1 MSALLTVAETEADLR
16 HRLATTRDAVLRDR
30 LHFLLLAATGA
41 VASITQAADRL
52 LRHRNT
58 VSRWAADYRRGGLDA
73 LLDIGTPGKP
83 PGQRTIPHDA
93 FEALK
98 ARLAS
103 ETGFAS
109 YIEVEHWLRDQHG
122 VEVCYSTLHQIV
134 RYELGAKLKAPRPSH
149 PKKVTPPQPT
159 S

>member
-16 HRLATTRDAVLRDR
+16 DR
-30 LHFLLLAATGA
+30 LHVLLLAATGA
-41 VASITQAADRL
+41 VASVTQAADRL

-58 VSRWAADYRRGGLDA
+58 VSRWAADYRRGGLGA

-98 ARLAS
+98 ERLGG

-109 YIEVEHWLRDQHG
+109 YVEVEHWLRDQHG

-149 PKKVTPPQPT
+149 PKKVTPPQLI

>member
-16 HRLATTRDAVLRDR
+16 HRLSATRDAVLRDR
-30 LHFLLLAATGA
+30 LHFLILAATGA
-41 VASITQAADRL
+41 VASVTQAADRL

-98 ARLAS
+98 ARLGG

-109 YIEVEHWLRDQHG
+109 YVEVEHWLRDQHG

-149 PKKVTPPQPT
+149 PKKV
-159 S
+159 